1 MKRLLSFGFIP
12 VSQSSQGS
20 VEKRAKYSDSG
31 TDPPQPS
38 EDQPELPQ
46 SPQSMPPEP
55 QQLLQSPEPL
65 QVPSKF
71 VRNDV
76 GTYSSDRLRRLSDED
91 RLWLLCNAFL
101 PYSSFKYPT
110 KEEYGKK
117 RAFQ

>member
-20 VEKRAKYSDSG
+20 VEKRAKHSDSG

-38 EDQPELPQ
+38 EDQPEP
-46 SPQSMPPEP
+46 
-55 QQLLQSPEPL
+55 LQSPEPL

-91 RLWLLCNAFL
+91 RLWLFAMLFNLIVLLNIQQRKSMARNVPF
-101 PYSSFKYPT
+101 S
-110 KEEYGKK
+110 
-117 RAFQ
+117 R